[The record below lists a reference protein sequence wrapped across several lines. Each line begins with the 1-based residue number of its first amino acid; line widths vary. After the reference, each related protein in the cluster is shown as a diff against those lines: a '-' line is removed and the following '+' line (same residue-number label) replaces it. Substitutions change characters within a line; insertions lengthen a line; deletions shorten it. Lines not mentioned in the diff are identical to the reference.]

1 MSNKKEGK
9 LRSDGSPCETNEQC
23 KSNICHNEVC
33 ISEEENEK
41 IHNELNNDFFQMR
54 GELEN
59 IINNSKSN
67 KDEIESLESFIKQLE
82 QLIIDRRNE
91 QKNILT
97 RLRKAQKILQDYYD
111 LINNYDGPRDEKLIK
126 KVNIV
131 RDDESKLIKQQKQI
145 ANSINSYHSELY
157 ELRKKLKE
165 KEELKK
171 KYTREIG
178 TILKDTSDT
187 SKKYKELQKTKS
199 NKKDKEENEI
209 CRICLGPIL
218 QNESYGVCPNAKCN
232 TKFHK
237 DCIEQ
242 FCISTDIKEKYDY
255 NQEILVY
262 GEDGFPIVDRNG
274 YPILQPLDAEYY
286 VEKKC
291 PLCGE
296 SWEEFCKNYIKEE
309 EEEFTDNFNF
319 RPIPSTFMD
328 LNRIAQANRSPSNFS
343 HSPSSPFSVPSRSSS
358 RSRYSTPN
366 SSGFNSPIGSP
377 TRKGGK
383 KRRTKKRKSKRK
395 KTKRKSY
402 KKKI

>member
-1 MSNKKEGK
+1 MSNKKKGK

-54 GELEN
+54 KELEN
-59 IINNSKSN
+59 INDSKSN
-67 KDEIESLESFIKQLE
+67 KDEIESIEEEALIKIEDISNNELKVINLKKKKKVIEGNLREEESDMKLNE
-82 QLIIDRRNE
+82 QLLDRENSRNTIWNGHRWTHTNRYE
-91 QKNILT
+91 SDGYEFK
-97 RLRKAQKILQDYYD
+97 QKIKSNKRAIKNMKEEIKKLTEQIDS
-111 LINNYDGPRDEKLIK
+111 LNKLIK
-126 KVNIV
+126 DYN
-131 RDDESKLIKQQKQI
+131 DELNTLI
-145 ANSINSYHSELY
+145 
-157 ELRKKLKE
+157 KKLKE
-165 KEELKK
+165 KIKK

-209 CRICLGPIL
+209 YRICLAPIL
-218 QNESYGVCPNAKCN
+218 QNESYGIYNAKCN

-255 NQEILVY
+255 NQEIPVY

-274 YPILQPLDAEYY
+274 YAVTQPLDVEYY

-296 SWEEFCKNYIKEE
+296 SWEEFCKKYIKED
-309 EEEFTDNFNF
+309 EEEFQDNFNF
-319 RPIPSTFMD
+319 RPIRDTLMD
-328 LNRIAQANRSPSNFS
+328 LNRIAE
-343 HSPSSPFSVPSRSSS
+343 VE
-358 RSRYSTPN
+358 
-366 SSGFNSPIGSP
+366 
-377 TRKGGK
+377 
-383 KRRTKKRKSKRK
+383 
-395 KTKRKSY
+395 
-402 KKKI
+402 